1 MGKSLYKPISLK
13 QISHDIFFLR
23 DTNASILQKAGA
35 IFRKFGPRCLT
46 SKSQNPSFIYDIRE
60 GIFPKETAR
69 VGNPS

>member
-23 DTNASILQKAGA
+23 DTNASILQKGGA

-46 SKSQNPSFIYDIRE
+46 SK
-60 GIFPKETAR
+60 
-69 VGNPS
+69 